1 MKEEAASSTCRPAGP
16 GVWKAN
22 TRELLHVPSAGN
34 DECQLQTAT
43 ENQQPSAEGKVL
55 TEGGALVG
63 ADMRPKA
70 DDNFRFG
77 PNRAER
83 RRADHTGRVRVVR
96 VGKVRE
102 ADGGEGSRDRR
113 KDRGVQ
119 QRGNV
124 ERRDY
129 PAPDGHAPVAL
140 VPFRHGSH
148 RGRGEV
154 DAVGSGGVVELSLE
168 RRPARV
174 GQQRVDR
181 VRAVGC
187 GLVGPVVGGRVEA
200 HFEVGEDEIDLA
212 ADPLELREPGR
223 HALPHRAFVH
233 VGPRALYPPR
243 P

>member
-1 MKEEAASSTCRPAGP
+1 MDWLPEASQLLPLPQSACFGASQGWIGTVGAARYMSRARTIPARRLLKEEAASSTCRPAGP

-43 ENQQPSAEGKVL
+43 ENQQPAEGKVL

-70 DDNFRFG
+70 DNDFRFG

-119 QRGNV
+119 QSANV

-129 PAPDGHAPVAL
+129 SAPDGHAPVAL
-140 VPFRHGSH
+140 VPFRHGPH
-148 RGRGEV
+148 RCRGEI
-154 DAVGSGGVVELSLE
+154 DAVGSAGVVELSLQ

-174 GQQRVDR
+174 GQQGVDR
-181 VRAVGC
+181 VRAVGR
-187 GLVGPVVGGRVEA
+187 GLVGPVVRG
-200 HFEVGEDEIDLA
+200 
-212 ADPLELREPGR
+212 
-223 HALPHRAFVH
+223 
-233 VGPRALYPPR
+233 
-243 P
+243 